1 MKPINISELTPFT
14 ATHPG
19 EMLADELAARNIKQQ
34 AFAQQIGMQ
43 KSQLNEII
51 KGKRS
56 INAEVAVLIEAALG
70 ISADF
75 WLKAQNNYDLALV
88 KIQSKVQERI
98 AAITTWNTMQSTLT
112 TQKKKAN
119 LQKSK
124 NLTILQSNL

>member
-19 EMLADELAARNIKQQ
+19 EILADELEARDIKQQ

-56 INAEVAVLIEAALG
+56 INAEVAVLLEAALD
-70 ISADF
+70 IPADF
-75 WLKAQNNYDLALV
+75 WLKAQNNYDIALV
-88 KIQSKVQERI
+88 KIQSKIQERI
-98 AAITTWNTMQSTLT
+98 ATITSWKSIKGTLT
-112 TQKKKAN
+112 SQKKRAV
-119 LQKSK
+119 L
-124 NLTILQSNL
+124 

>member
-1 MKPINISELTPFT
+1 MKAINISELTPFT

-19 EMLADELAARNIKQQ
+19 EMLADELEARGIKQQ
-34 AFAQQIGMQ
+34 EFAQQIGMQ

-75 WLKAQNNYDLALV
+75 WLKAQNNYDLDLV
-88 KIQSKVQERI
+88 KIQSRVQERI
-98 AAITTWNTMQSTLT
+98 AAIGKWNKVQIALT
-112 TQKKKAN
+112 TQKNGVRLLEK
-119 LQKSK
+119 
-124 NLTILQSNL
+124 

>member
-1 MKPINISELTPFT
+1 MKPINISELTPLN

-19 EMLADELAARNIKQQ
+19 EMLADELEARAIKQQ
-34 AFAQQIGMQ
+34 NFAQQIGMQ

-75 WLKAQNNYDLALV
+75 WLNAQNNYDIALV
-88 KIQSKVQERI
+88 KIQHKFQERI
-98 AAITTWNTMQSTLT
+98 SAIATWNSVKLALITQS
-112 TQKKKAN
+112 KKAN
-119 LQKSK
+119 LS
-124 NLTILQSNL
+124 